1 MRACYCSVPG
11 FYYGP
16 VHVIFVVGKV
26 SLGQVL
32 LRVLRFVLVSAH
44 RHLICVFNFVVLIS
58 EGEAD
63 EDGKPSNSA
72 PLFRKSGT
80 LKEK

>member
-1 MRACYCSVPG
+1 MRACYCIVPG
-11 FYYGP
+11 FDYGP
-16 VHVIFVVGKV
+16 VHVMFVVGKV

-32 LRVLRFVLVSAH
+32 LRVLWFVLVSAH
-44 RHLICVFNFVVLIS
+44 RHLVCIFTFVVLLS

-63 EDGKPSNSA
+63 EDRKPSNSA
-72 PLFRKSGT
+72 ALFRKSGA